1 MALLDRSEWYD
12 IARETNWTP
21 SFVAESELFPDE
33 MSDPYDVP
41 VEAWETFDEPYKI
54 SYRQYVNIQREKDA
68 AAYSVKAALSRQRF
82 YESADVGYLNLIKMH
97 YAAIALSEYAA
108 CHSDAR
114 MTRFGRAPGMRNMA
128 TFGMLDEMR
137 HGQIQ
142 LWFPH
147 ELVGN
152 DRQFD
157 WAHEA
162 HHSKNWA
169 ILAARHSLDDV
180 MMSRDANT
188 TAMMLNFAFEVGL
201 TNIQMIG
208 LANDAANMGDYTF
221 QNLITSIQSDEA
233 RHAQIG
239 VPVIEIM
246 IENGKK
252 AEAQYAVDVAFWRI
266 WRIFAIAVGVPMDY
280 YIPLEKRER
289 SFKEYMHEFVIT
301 QYERQLRDVGLDRP
315 WYWDLFLDDIE
326 NHHHC
331 QQGGHLVLARDGV
344 VASGRRG
351 QPAGAG
357 VARGEVSGLERDLRL
372 LLGRHHRSTG
382 ERQGGDDAPELHA
395 DLLQRVPVPDLQ
407 PAGPGLEGAGPSD
420 GSRGSPVQLLHAGL
434 QMGLRERRG
443 ALRGQRDHR
452 GPHVQ
457 RNHPAA
463 DPGCGAQVHGHRRDQ
478 RGRTRRSRLPLG
490 GPLSPGRR
498 RGGIGPDAR
507 PGRTGGGRN
516 ERSPPWRCCR
526 SSRAFSTTRTSSRSR
541 WDTDFTMDQVAAAC
555 AEHCINHHVK
565 DQPGKRLR
573 VRRTTEDD
581 SAEPLPPEMTVA
593 EAGLQMYDCLDIYFE
608 G

>member
-12 IARETNWTP
+12 LARETNWTP

-33 MSDPYDVP
+33 VSDPYGVP
-41 VEAWETFDEPYKI
+41 VEAWETFDEPYKV
-54 SYRQYVNIQREKDA
+54 SYREYVKTQREKDA

-82 YESADVGYLNLIKMH
+82 YETADVGYINLIKMH

-147 ELVGN
+147 ELVRS

-157 WAHEA
+157 WAHQA

-169 ILAARHSLDDV
+169 VLAARHSLDDV

-188 TAMMLNFAFEVGL
+188 TAMMLNFAFEIGL

-239 VPVIEIM
+239 VPIIEIM

-315 WYWDLFLDDIE
+315 WYWDNFLDDIE

-331 QQGGHLVLARDGV
+331 QQGGIWSWRETVWWHPVGAVSPPERQWLEEKYPGWNETYGYYWDVIIDQLVNDREELTHQNCMPICCNVCQFPISNRPGPVWKARVYQTDHQGRRYNFCTPVCKWVFESDLERYAGNETIVDRMYNGTIQPQTLDAVLKYMGIGVISEGGRDGHDY
-344 VASGRRG
+344 RW
-351 QPAGAG
+351 
-357 VARGEVSGLERDLRL
+357 
-372 LLGRHHRSTG
+372 
-382 ERQGGDDAPELHA
+382 A
-395 DLLQRVPVPDLQ
+395 DSYR
-407 PAGPGLEGAGPSD
+407 
-420 GSRGSPVQLLHAGL
+420 
-434 QMGLRERRG
+434 
-443 ALRGQRDHR
+443 
-452 GPHVQ
+452 
-457 RNHPAA
+457 PAA
-463 DPGCGAQVHGHRRDQ
+463 H
-478 RGRTRRSRLPLG
+478 
-490 GPLSPGRR
+490 
-498 RGGIGPDAR
+498 
-507 PGRTGGGRN
+507 
-516 ERSPPWRCCR
+516 
-526 SSRAFSTTRTSSRSR
+526 
-541 WDTDFTMDQVAAAC
+541 AA
-555 AEHCINHHVK
+555 E
-565 DQPGKRLR
+565 
-573 VRRTTEDD
+573 
-581 SAEPLPPEMTVA
+581 
-593 EAGLQMYDCLDIYFE
+593 
-608 G
+608 